1 MLRQHSQQ
9 GRTAAPG
16 PPIYPRHHPGA
27 KQCHGPSTLSGPKV
41 DADKGTASASS
52 SSSCSGD
59 SANGVH
65 LLGSSWNNKLY
76 HPKKQNHK
84 RGSACSSAH
93 KSPLSGGPLRPS
105 ISQRKLNLTK
115 INSTPSPVLS
125 RSMANCGA
133 TWINPTLRRAN
144 TISRAPG
151 RATQCWSCWPL
162 LWSSIQP
169 QLSWLVL
176 GGLCTGCRP
185 QCCSKLCL
193 PVHPS

>member
-1 MLRQHSQQ
+1 M
-9 GRTAAPG
+9 AP
-16 PPIYPRHHPGA
+16 
-27 KQCHGPSTLSGPKV
+27 SGPKV
-41 DADKGTASASS
+41 DADKGTASS

-93 KSPLSGGPLRPS
+93 KSPLSGGPLRPP

-125 RSMANCGA
+125 RSTANCGV
-133 TWINPTLRRAN
+133 TRINPTLWLAN
-144 TISRAPG
+144 AISWAPG
-151 RATQCWSCWPL
+151 CATQCWSCWPL
-162 LWSSIQP
+162 LWSATQP
-169 QLSWLVL
+169 KLSWLVL
-176 GGLCTGCRP
+176 RGLWP
-185 QCCSKLCL
+185 
-193 PVHPS
+193 

>member
-1 MLRQHSQQ
+1 MPHQHSQQ
-9 GRTAAPG
+9 GGIAAPA
-16 PPIYPRHHPGA
+16 PSISPKHHPGA
-27 KQCHGPSTLSGPKV
+27 KQCHGPSGPKV
-41 DADKGTASASS
+41 DADKGIASASS

-93 KSPLSGGPLRPS
+93 KSPLSGGPLRPP

-125 RSMANCGA
+125 RCTANCGSTRPCHWKTPSARHLAVPA
-133 TWINPTLRRAN
+133 TAGAAAQ
-144 TISRAPG
+144 SPG
-151 RATQCWSCWPL
+151 VP
-162 LWSSIQP
+162 SSQN
-169 QLSWLVL
+169 
-176 GGLCTGCRP
+176 
-185 QCCSKLCL
+185 
-193 PVHPS
+193 